1 MKPRPESSPSGV
13 ADPAR
18 ALMGWIWLCGLA
30 LCLSS
35 GLARAQSPPEVEAH
49 LSVDS
54 VQIGEQFTL
63 SLVAES
69 PAESTVSFPSVDA
82 GSGVFGD
89 LRPLERGRVQSRHPS
104 ASLRVDSVAYT
115 VTTFTLGSAQIPV
128 LPVRIV
134 EAGDTTIAANRP
146 MRLHVV
152 SVVNPDATGLRT
164 PPALAS
170 FPRPIWVWG
179 AFVLVGLVLVGGV
192 AYAWWRFRGERAQ
205 SSESDEQSDDPYQ
218 TAVKKLEQLTRRNPN
233 DPVTGKAFYVEL
245 TQALRVYLAR
255 RVGVKALECTTSELI
270 TALRRRSEIPRT
282 AADRIQPVLERA
294 DFVKFAGAKPDPEK
308 SQALLKEARGV
319 LDAVEAAMRRSER
332 QTGRVSTA
340 A

>member
-1 MKPRPESSPSGV
+1 MKPRPGSSPSGV

-18 ALMGWIWLCGLA
+18 AVISWLWFFGIA

-35 GLARAQSPPEVEAH
+35 GLARAQTASEVEAY
-49 LSVDS
+49 LKVDS
-54 VQIGEQFTL
+54 VRIGEQFTL

-69 PAESTVSFPSVDA
+69 PAESTVIFPSVDA
-82 GSGVFGD
+82 GSAVFGD
-89 LRPLERGRVQSRHPS
+89 LRPLERGSVHSRHPS
-104 ASLRVDSVAYT
+104 GSLRVDSVTYT

-134 EAGDTTIAANRP
+134 EAGDTAIAANRP
-146 MRLHVV
+146 TRLHVV
-152 SVVNPDATGLRT
+152 SVVDPDATGLRT
-164 PPALAS
+164 PAALAS

-179 AFVLVGLVLVGGV
+179 AFVVVGLVLLGGL
-192 AYAWWRFRGERAQ
+192 AYAWWRFRGERSE
-205 SSESDEQSDDPYQ
+205 SSESVEQSDDPYQ
-218 TAVKKLEQLTRRNPN
+218 TAVEKLQQLTRRNPN

-255 RVGVKALECTTSELI
+255 RVGVKALECTTAELV
-270 TALRRRSEIPRT
+270 TALRRQSEIPRT

-319 LDAVEAAMRRSER
+319 LDAIEAAVRRSER
-332 QTGRVSTA
+332 QSDRVSTA